1 MDFDSE
7 SSADFTRERVDRLLP
22 YLLKR
27 DNVARYQEGAVLITD
42 RRKFPFE
49 KSLYRCETVEEVA
62 RAIEKMVTQGGG
74 PWVAAPFALAS
85 AARKAEDKSDEKFRE
100 ALRAAEKRLVETR
113 PTNTAMSLMLTRL
126 VDTAWGARQEGKS
139 GEEAILRE
147 TCAIRDE
154 GYRSA
159 YIRGQYGADLIADG
173 DGIITMCFAEDAFL
187 LALALAKEAGKEF
200 TVFVPETRPYL
211 QGARLTAPSVQELD
225 IPVTLITDNMPAH
238 IISRGKVDK
247 YFTAADL
254 ITLDGHVV
262 NKVGTYQI
270 ALAAQAHAVPY
281 FAFMWGADQNTPDR
295 DSIQIEERNP
305 EEIRSCRGESTT
317 LDNIPAYYPA
327 FDITPPYLVS
337 GIITLKGVFSPYDL
351 VNHYQK

>member
-1 MDFDSE
+1 MDFDSD

-49 KSLYRCETVEEVA
+49 KTLYRCETVEEVA

-85 AARKAEDKSDEKFRE
+85 AARKAEKKSDEKFRE
-100 ALRAAEKRLVETR
+100 TLRAAEKRLVETR

-126 VDTAWGARQEGKS
+126 VDTAWGAKREGKS
-139 GEEAILRE
+139 AEEAILRE
-147 TCAIRDE
+147 TRAIRDE

-200 TVFVPETRPYL
+200 SVFVPETRPYL

-238 IISRGKVDK
+238 IISQGKVDK

-262 NKVGTYQI
+262 NKIGTYQI
-270 ALAAQAHAVPY
+270 ALAAKAHAVPY
-281 FAFMWGADQNTPDR
+281 FAFMWGVDQNKPDR

-305 EEIRSCRGESTT
+305 EEIRSCRGEPTT
-317 LDNIPAYYPA
+317 SDNIPAYYPA
-327 FDITPPYLVS
+327 FDITPPHLVS